1 MKRILAYLKPQARM
15 TLQLT
20 IKFAGTML
28 ELLLP
33 SMLSTILDDIAPRA
47 RHAAGVFVGR
57 TDDSLFC
64 SGACLQRRGEQDVD
78 KDICALHKAPSP

>member
-1 MKRILAYLKPQARM
+1 MKRILAYLKPQAPRM

-33 SMLSTILDDIAPRA
+33 SMLSTILDDIAPKRDMQQ
-47 RHAAGVFVGR
+47 VFLWGG
-57 TDDSLFC
+57 LNKKF
-64 SGACLQRRGEQDVD
+64 A
-78 KDICALHKAPSP
+78 